1 MGNSVVDLGQGGFRP
16 EISFSG
22 GIMESTP
29 QIASIDGDPV
39 YGDLRTKQASGRIG
53 GSYETSSGDV
63 FGAGVS
69 GGMEKSRLELPSS
82 LQAFGAPA
90 RIDRGEGKIGAQ
102 SYDAFAELSD
112 VFGIEGA
119 KALIRG
125 NYTPSSRG
133 EDSYEAGVNL
143 SIPFEN
149 GGIVGQLGE
158 LSEMSSDMRDEIS
171 QLVNGTPASGAG
183 FLGYEGS
190 TSFLGNGPNGMFGFS
205 QPAYAEATPLLT
217 AGPPAGSQ
225 RPLPPGFGTRPMRDP
240 GNLVDTNA
248 TLSLNSLQ
256 LPPDFIPPRGMEGMF
271 SPTVSNLD
279 RGSPQIDQGFF
290 NSPEFNAF
298 NSGPQVGTS
307 DMYNSRYFGQMGSG
321 SLGRRQESAYEDY
334 LRRTGQEG
342 SILQPD
348 YNRNVVSL
356 PGSGSG
362 GFGQSIFGFEDGGEV
377 GIMSALLDPRIDLP
391 NSEQQTAVRQ
401 SGREGSALSS
411 QFYPEGS
418 LTFEQILETKYGYP
432 SDVDREIYE
441 SDSTEVMR
449 AERPRHDL
457 PTYQELEDARA
468 HALQTALLAQDLGP
482 ETATKLGGIAEFSDR
497 IFSSATSEDVVM
509 DKRNNA
515 FGAKLLQQAGIN
527 ATPQQITK
535 MVDDEVFKQLDVVL
549 GREKGERRFKSPES
563 GLDIFFPRDK
573 QGFFNVTR

>member
-1 MGNSVVDLGQGGFRP
+1 MAESIVNLGAGSTGQFLDFVLRNRPSYREGDPSAYTMVDGEFQEAPQYSRNTDDKQRMGETYAGRGMDRDYFYEGFTAEPSAGITEKDIQDKVVRLSDLQDEANFGSPYAGETGVFVPQQVEVVDGKVITNPVGF
-16 EISFSG
+16 
-22 GIMESTP
+22 
-29 QIASIDGDPV
+29 D
-39 YGDLRTKQASGRIG
+39 
-53 GSYETSSGDV
+53 
-63 FGAGVS
+63 
-69 GGMEKSRLELPSS
+69 
-82 LQAFGAPA
+82 
-90 RIDRGEGKIGAQ
+90 
-102 SYDAFAELSD
+102 
-112 VFGIEGA
+112 
-119 KALIRG
+119 
-125 NYTPSSRG
+125 
-133 EDSYEAGVNL
+133 
-143 SIPFEN
+143 N

-217 AGPPAGSQ
+217 AGSQ